1 MSTLFQHT
9 ITVVPSVLTVA
20 VALAVAI
27 ASVAAVRNRRQ
38 IRLVRCAE
46 KELESRR
53 ALLEQGCADRD
64 RAVDAFAREWV
75 NALTEAVMAGGSPDT
90 AEFPVEGRLAGTHF
104 VRHLEAAGDAVAAA
118 LMKMKDQG
126 AAQAR
131 YEAQR
136 EAREATAATVR
147 AVAEAL
153 QSPCQTLIKKIDEG
167 LVRHKHD
174 QAFATLS
181 EIDHEA
187 HLMSRVAASFSVLS
201 GGTPGRRWK
210 PNSLT
215 EVVRGAM
222 GSIRHHERVR
232 YQQLDHRAVKEREM
246 QPVVH
251 ALGELLDNATKFS
264 NPISPVD
271 VSFDENFSG
280 ITVIISDAGVR
291 MNKEQQDEARR
302 ALSGDPVNLH
312 KLGPRPKTGFWT
324 VGTLGRRYGFT
335 AHIDGSSPW
344 GGMRA
349 MLFLPDSV
357 LTTVG
362 PPPPSVISHPVVVG
376 SPSGP
381 EPGQYTASATPSG
394 LPQRRRIDPE
404 PAVGE
409 SDARTAPQLSNRPG
423 RASVVSDWYRS
434 TRRAR
439 QTPDSLSPADSSFD
453 AKSE

>member
-1 MSTLFQHT
+1 MTSQ
-9 ITVVPSVLTVA
+9 I
-20 VALAVAI
+20 LAVGAVCALTFAVI
-27 ASVAAVRNRRQ
+27 ASVTVVRSRRR
-38 IRLVRCAE
+38 IRHMRQAQGD
-46 KELESRR
+46 LESRLQQ
-53 ALLEQGCADRD
+53 ACADRD
-64 RAVDAFAREWV
+64 HAVDEFAREWV
-75 NALTEAVMAGGSPDT
+75 RALTETVTAGGSPDT
-90 AEFPVEGRLAGTHF
+90 AEFPVESRLAGTHF
-104 VRHLEAAGDAVAAA
+104 VRHLASAGDAVAAA
-118 LMKMKDQG
+118 LTKMKDQG

-131 YEAQR
+131 EEAQR
-136 EAREATAATVR
+136 EAQEATAATVR

-167 LVRHKHD
+167 LVRHRHD

-251 ALGELLDNATKFS
+251 ALAELLDNATKFS

-280 ITVIISDAGVR
+280 VTVIISDAGVR
-291 MNKEQQDEARR
+291 MNKEQQDEARK
-302 ALSGDPVNLH
+302 ALSGEAVNLH
-312 KLGPRPKTGFWT
+312 ELGPRPKIGFWT
-324 VGTLGRRYGFT
+324 VGALGRRYGFT
-335 AHIDGSSPW
+335 AHLDGSSPW

-357 LTTVG
+357 LTTVE
-362 PPPPSVISHPVVVG
+362 PPASSVMPRPVVV
-376 SPSGP
+376 SVPAGP
-381 EPGQYTASATPSG
+381 EPGQCTAAATSSG
-394 LPQRRRIDPE
+394 LPRRRRVDAPE
-404 PAVGE
+404 PSAADESASKAV
-409 SDARTAPQLSNRPG
+409 PQLSDRPG
-423 RASVVSDWYRS
+423 RASVATDWYAS

-439 QTPDSLSPADSSFD
+439 QTLDSQSPADSGFD